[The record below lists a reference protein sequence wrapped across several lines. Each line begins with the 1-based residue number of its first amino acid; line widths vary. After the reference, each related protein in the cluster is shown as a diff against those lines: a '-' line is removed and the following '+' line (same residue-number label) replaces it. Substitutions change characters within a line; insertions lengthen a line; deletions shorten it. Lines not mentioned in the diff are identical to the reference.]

1 MDFSKKGVEKKQK
14 ALVSKLPRNKRKLSV
29 SLFKTL
35 LVIFLAIVVLG
46 IGSGFGMLKG
56 ILDDTPEVNAK
67 DLIPKGYQTTLYD
80 QDGKELMVLASFDA
94 NREYVYYDDIPETL
108 VNSFIAIEDK
118 RFWEHNGI
126 DVQGIMRA
134 FAHGL
139 QSGDFDQGASTLTQ
153 QLIKNQIFNVGL
165 DEKTMFDKIERK
177 VQEQYLAVEI
187 EKVLPKKSIAE
198 YYLNTIYLG
207 QGRYGVETAAKYYFN
222 KELKDLSIS
231 ECAVLAAIPQ
241 NPSKFDPIVFP
252 EENAKRR
259 LMVLENML
267 DQNMISQSDYDTAL
281 ADDVYSEIEQVSS
294 IKKSSPT
301 KVNSYYIDEV
311 ISQLED
317 DFMAMGYS
325 KSEADS
331 LIYSGGLDVRTC
343 QDTQIQNIC
352 DDVLNDEDNY
362 PADSYQLSYALT
374 LVDDNG
380 EQYNYSQ
387 NMMVTWFQE
396 EMGQSSFDLIFSSEE
411 DARAAA
417 DEYKAHLIET
427 TGYKEQLESYKVTV
441 EPQISFTLMD
451 QETGQVKAIVGG
463 RGEKTED
470 RSFNRATEATRQP
483 GSTFKVVASFLP
495 ALDGCGMS
503 LATVYK
509 DEAYTY
515 TNGGEVRNW
524 YSGYRGPSTIRQ
536 AIQNSMNII
545 AVKTITDV
553 TPELAYEYLLKL
565 GFTTLVKERTNS
577 SGGIES
583 DINQSLALGG
593 LTDGI
598 TNLEITAAYATIAN
612 EGNYI
617 KPIFYTEVY
626 DHDGKLLIDNR
637 TPEESPVISPQNA
650 WLLTSAMHDVVT
662 IGTGTAANLSCG
674 LYTAGKTGTTSSNYD
689 AWFCGYTPYYTASI
703 WIGFDVNT
711 NFAAGSYH
719 KNMWRKIMDQI
730 VEAKGLDTSKTFE
743 MPSGI
748 IRATVCK
755 DTGLLPVE
763 GCSTITD
770 YFAEGTVPTKRC
782 GGNKKVVI
790 CNDSH
795 KVATNTCKET
805 TTYYYTED
813 DDGKIEIIDADFE
826 YDQNILKEKCPL
838 HPEEEETEDSSD
850 SEDPNKTTEDNKKDS
865 FKITS
870 GVDGSG
876 GSISPSTT
884 VKSGKS
890 TTFYITPDKGYVIS
904 DVYVDGS
911 SVGPVSQYKFSK
923 VKGNHTI
930 TVKFKKDKTEEPTTE
945 KPTTEEPTT
954 ETPTTE
960 EPTTETP
967 TTEEPTTE
975 KPTDE
980 PSSDEPS
987 SKENK
992 HKNTEE

>member
-14 ALVSKLPRNKRKLSV
+14 ALVSKLPRNKKKLTV
-29 SLFKTL
+29 SLFKTM
-35 LVIFLAIVVLG
+35 LVLFLAIIVLG
-46 IGSGFGMLKG
+46 IGAGFGALKG
-56 ILDDTPEVNAK
+56 ILDDTPKVNAK

-80 QDGKELMVLASFDA
+80 QDGKELKVLASFDA
-94 NREYVYYDDIPETL
+94 NREYVYYDDIPEIL
-108 VNSFIAIEDK
+108 VNAFISIEDQ

-207 QGRYGVETAAKYYFN
+207 QGRYGVETAAQYYFN
-222 KELKDLSIS
+222 KKLKDLTIS

-241 NPSKFDPIVFP
+241 NPSKFDPVVFP

-259 LMVLENML
+259 LMVLDKML
-267 DQNMISQSDYDTAL
+267 ELNMISQSDYDTAI
-281 ADDVYSEIEQVSS
+281 ADDVYAEIDKVSF

-311 ISQLED
+311 INQLED

-331 LIYSGGLDVRTC
+331 MIYSGGLEVHTC
-343 QDTQIQNIC
+343 QDTEIQNIC
-352 DDVLNDEDNY
+352 DTVLNDEDNY
-362 PADSYQLSYALT
+362 PTDSYQLSYALT

-396 EMGQSSFDLIFSSEE
+396 EKGQSSFDLIFSSEDE
-411 DARAAA
+411 ARAAA
-417 DEYKAHLIET
+417 DEYKAHLIAE

-441 EPQISFTLMD
+441 EPQISFTLME

-483 GSTFKVVASFLP
+483 GSTFKVVAAFLP

-509 DEAYTY
+509 DEPYTY
-515 TNGGEVRNW
+515 ANGVEVRNW
-524 YSGYRGPSTIRQ
+524 YGDKYRGPQTIRQ
-536 AIQNSMNII
+536 AIQSSLNII

-565 GFTTLVKERTNS
+565 GFTTLVKSRTNS

-626 DHDGKLLIDNR
+626 DHDGNLLIDNR
-637 TPEESPVISPQNA
+637 KPEESAVISPQNA

-674 LYTAGKTGTTSSNYD
+674 LYTAGKTGTTSSNFD

-703 WIGFDVNT
+703 WIGFDTNT
-711 NFAAGSYH
+711 NFAAGNYH
-719 KNMWRKIMDQI
+719 KNMWRKIMDGI
-730 VEAKGLDTSKTFE
+730 VEAKDLDTSKTFE
-743 MPSGI
+743 MPDGI

-763 GCSTITD
+763 GCETVTD
-770 YFAEGTVPTKRC
+770 YFAKGTVPTKKC
-782 GGNKKVVI
+782 GGNKKIVL
-790 CNDSH
+790 CNESH
-795 KVATNTCKET
+795 KPATNTCKET
-805 TTYYYTED
+805 TTYYYTVD

-826 YDQNILKEKCPL
+826 YDQDILDEKCPL
-838 HPEEEETEDSSD
+838 HPEEEKTEDTSEEDKKEYKISSSSD
-850 SEDPNKTTEDNKKDS
+850 
-865 FKITS
+865 
-870 GVDGSG
+870 GG
-876 GSISPSTT
+876 GSISPTTT
-884 VKSGKS
+884 VKKGKS
-890 TTFYITPDKGYVIS
+890 TTFYITPDKGYTIS
-904 DVYVDGS
+904 DVIVDGS
-911 SVGPVSQYKFSK
+911 SVGAVTSYKFSK

-930 TVKFKKDKTEEPTTE
+930 KAIFKKKD

-954 ETPTTE
+954 EPPTP
-960 EPTTETP
+960 EPTTEP
-967 TTEEPTTE
+967 TTEPPTPEPTTE
-975 KPTDE
+975 PTTE
-980 PSSDEPS
+980 PETSSDGE
-987 SKENK
+987 
-992 HKNTEE
+992 

>member
-14 ALVSKLPRNKRKLSV
+14 ALVSKLPRNKKKLTV
-29 SLFKTL
+29 SLFKAM
-35 LVIFLAIVVLG
+35 LVLFLAIIVLG
-46 IGSGFGMLKG
+46 IGAGFGALKG

-80 QDGKELMVLASFDA
+80 QDGKELKVLASFDA
-94 NREYVYYDDIPETL
+94 NREYVYYDDIPENL
-108 VNSFIAIEDK
+108 VNAFIAIEDQ

-187 EKVLPKKSIAE
+187 EKVLSKKSIAE

-207 QGRYGVETAAKYYFN
+207 QGRYGVETASQYYFN
-222 KELKDLSIS
+222 KQLKDLTIS

-241 NPSKFDPIVFP
+241 NPSKFDPVVFP

-259 LMVLENML
+259 LMVLDKMSEL
-267 DQNMISQSDYDTAL
+267 NMISQSDYDTAI
-281 ADDVYSEIEQVSS
+281 ADDVYDEIKKVSS

-301 KVNSYYIDEV
+301 KINSYYIDEV
-311 ISQLED
+311 INQLED

-331 LIYSGGLDVRTC
+331 MIYSGGLEVHTC
-343 QDTQIQNIC
+343 QDTEIQDIC
-352 DDVLNDEDNY
+352 DTVLNDEDNY
-362 PADSYQLSYALT
+362 PTDSYQLSYALT

-396 EMGQSSFDLIFSSEE
+396 EKGQSSFDLIFSSED

-417 DEYKAHLIET
+417 DEYKAHLIAE

-509 DEAYTY
+509 DEPYTY
-515 TNGGEVRNW
+515 ANGGEVRNW

-536 AIQNSMNII
+536 AIQNSMNIL

-565 GFTTLVKERTNS
+565 GFTTLVKSRTNS

-617 KPIFYTEVY
+617 KPVFYTEVY
-626 DHDGKLLIDNR
+626 DHDGNLLIDNR
-637 TPEESPVISPQNA
+637 KPEESPVISPQNA

-711 NFAAGSYH
+711 NFAAGNYH
-719 KNMWRKIMDQI
+719 KNMWRKIMDEI
-730 VEAKGLDTSKTFE
+730 TEVKGLDTSKTFE
-743 MPSGI
+743 MPDGI
-748 IRATVCK
+748 VRATVCK

-763 GCSTITD
+763 GCDTVTD
-770 YFAEGTVPTKRC
+770 YFAKGTVPKKKC
-782 GGNKKVVI
+782 GGNKKIVI
-790 CNDSH
+790 CNESH
-795 KVATNTCKET
+795 KPATNTCKET
-805 TTYYYTED
+805 TTYYYTVD
-813 DDGKIEIIDADFE
+813 DDGKIEILDADFE

-838 HPEEEETEDSSD
+838 HPEEEETED
-850 SEDPNKTTEDNKKDS
+850 TTEEDKKEY
-865 FKITS
+865 KIS
-870 GVDGSG
+870 SSSEGG
-876 GSISPSTT
+876 GSISPTTT
-884 VKSGKS
+884 VKKGKS
-890 TTFYITPDKGYVIS
+890 TTFYITPDKGYTIS
-904 DVYVDGS
+904 DVIVDGS
-911 SVGPVSQYKFSK
+911 SVGAVTSYKFSK

-930 TVKFKKDKTEEPTTE
+930 KAVFKKKD

-954 ETPTTE
+954 EPPTP
-960 EPTTETP
+960 EPTTEP
-967 TTEEPTTE
+967 TTEPPTPEPTTE
-975 KPTDE
+975 PTTNPTAE
-980 PSSDEPS
+980 PETSSDGE
-987 SKENK
+987 
-992 HKNTEE
+992 

>member
-14 ALVSKLPRNKRKLSV
+14 ALVSKLPRNKKKLTV
-29 SLFKTL
+29 SLFKAM
-35 LVIFLAIVVLG
+35 LVLFLAIIVLG
-46 IGSGFGMLKG
+46 IGAGFGALKG

-80 QDGKELMVLASFDA
+80 QDGKELKVLASFDA
-94 NREYVYYDDIPETL
+94 NREYVYYDDIPENL
-108 VNSFIAIEDK
+108 VNAFIAIEDQ

-126 DVQGIMRA
+126 DVQGIMR
-134 FAHGL
+134 
-139 QSGDFDQGASTLTQ
+139 DFDQGASTLTQ

-207 QGRYGVETAAKYYFN
+207 QGRYGVETASQYYFN
-222 KELKDLSIS
+222 KQLKDLTIS

-241 NPSKFDPIVFP
+241 NPSKFDPVVFP

-259 LMVLENML
+259 LMVLDKMSEL
-267 DQNMISQSDYDTAL
+267 NMISQSDYDTAI
-281 ADDVYSEIEQVSS
+281 ADDVYAEIKKVSS

-301 KVNSYYIDEV
+301 KINSYYIDEV
-311 ISQLED
+311 INQLED

-331 LIYSGGLDVRTC
+331 MIYSGGLEVHTC
-343 QDTQIQNIC
+343 QDTEIQDIC
-352 DDVLNDEDNY
+352 DTVLNDEDNY
-362 PADSYQLSYALT
+362 PTDSYQLSYALT

-396 EMGQSSFDLIFSSEE
+396 EKGQSSFDLIFSSED

-417 DEYKAHLIET
+417 DEYKAHLIAE

-483 GSTFKVVASFLP
+483 GSTFKVVAAFLP

-509 DEAYTY
+509 DEPYTY

-536 AIQNSMNII
+536 AIQNSMNIL

-565 GFTTLVKERTNS
+565 GFTTLVKNRTNS

-617 KPIFYTEVY
+617 KPVFYTEVY
-626 DHDGKLLIDNR
+626 DHDGNLLIDNR
-637 TPEESPVISPQNA
+637 KPEESAVISPQNA

-711 NFAAGSYH
+711 NFAAGNYH
-719 KNMWRKIMDQI
+719 KNMWRKIMDEI
-730 VEAKGLDTSKTFE
+730 TEVKGLDTSKTFE
-743 MPSGI
+743 MPDGI
-748 IRATVCK
+748 VRATVCK

-763 GCSTITD
+763 GCDTVTD
-770 YFAEGTVPTKRC
+770 YFAKGTVPKKKC
-782 GGNKKVVI
+782 GGNKKIVI
-790 CNDSH
+790 CNESH
-795 KVATNTCKET
+795 KPATNTCKET
-805 TTYYYTED
+805 TTYYYTVD
-813 DDGKIEIIDADFE
+813 DDGKIEILDADFE

-838 HPEEEETEDSSD
+838 HPEEEETED
-850 SEDPNKTTEDNKKDS
+850 TTEEDKKEY
-865 FKITS
+865 KIS
-870 GVDGSG
+870 SSSEGG
-876 GSISPSTT
+876 GSISPTTT
-884 VKSGKS
+884 VKKGKS
-890 TTFYITPDKGYVIS
+890 TTFYITPDKGYTIS
-904 DVYVDGS
+904 DVIVDGS
-911 SVGPVSQYKFSK
+911 SVGAVTSYKFSK

-930 TVKFKKDKTEEPTTE
+930 KAVFKKKD

-954 ETPTTE
+954 EPPTP
-960 EPTTETP
+960 EPTTEP
-967 TTEEPTTE
+967 TTEPPTPEPTTE
-975 KPTDE
+975 PTTNPTAE
-980 PSSDEPS
+980 PETSSDGE
-987 SKENK
+987 
-992 HKNTEE
+992 